1 LPVTR
6 RGRLVVFVGA
16 IVLAEL
22 LVGGLASHAGWFDEN
37 LQTAVYDSLITMAAQ
52 PPKNQITIVG
62 IDDATIERFGRWPL
76 PHEAYAKVV
85 RALRGARPT
94 VIAFNVAFY
103 DESGRP
109 DEERHFAEEIRTAG
123 NVFLAMQGQGTA
135 RLDPELRAWRYDHLL
150 LPVPELREAA
160 AGLAATNVVPD
171 ADGRVRRVPLVVS
184 DGEQRFY
191 SVPLLAAARQL
202 RGDIDGIRQTDE
214 ALELPVLG
222 ARRIIPAERGADMR
236 VYFAAKPATPLSVQR
251 LQDATPCV
259 RTSEMCVVS
268 MADVLAGAVP
278 SELLANRIV
287 LIGAHSAGA
296 LEGSYPVPNSERAKM
311 EGVELWANAAQT
323 IMTGRFP
330 LLREDTLPTLVWI
343 LAVTLVGVALI
354 VRFGLFGFLGAIF
367 AFIVYVAYV
376 SASFVAAMDVPN
388 VVRAPSVA
396 YVSETL
402 VWWVVVLGYMLVE
415 EQFSVRRTQRAF
427 GLAVTP
433 AIARHILELDDSG
446 KLGLGG
452 ELRDGTVLFGD
463 IRGFTRMSEGM
474 DAADLLATL
483 NRYFDGMVTIV
494 QRYEGIVN
502 KYNGDSIMVIWN
514 APLAVPDHARK
525 AVRCALELQHYVT
538 NERQEGGPTV
548 AFGFGI
554 NTGEFVAGFLGA
566 QGRLEYTVIGDT
578 VNVAARLTAI
588 ARRDNVV
595 VSERTLRELGED
607 VEAFDLGFVQVKGR
621 GEPVHCFQI
630 NRLAEL
636 TAPRRASRPAPRPAE
651 RVAGVR

>member
-6 RGRLVVFVGA
+6 RRRLVVFVGA
-16 IVLAEL
+16 IVLLEL
-22 LVGGLASHAGWFDEN
+22 LLAALTAHGGRFDEN

-76 PHEAYAKVV
+76 PHSAYADVI
-85 RALRGARPT
+85 RLLRDARPT
-94 VIAFNVAFY
+94 VIGFNVAFY
-103 DESGRP
+103 DQSGRAD
-109 DEERHFAEEIRTAG
+109 DERQLADEMRAAG
-123 NVFLAMQGQGTA
+123 NVLLAMQGQGTGM
-135 RLDPELRAWRYDHLL
+135 LDPELRAWRYDRLL
-150 LPVPELREAA
+150 LPVPVLREAA

-184 DGEQRFY
+184 DGQQRFY
-191 SVPLLAAARQL
+191 SLPLLAAAHQL
-202 RGDIDGIRQTDE
+202 RADLERVRQTDE
-214 ALELPVLG
+214 SLELPVLG
-222 ARRIIPAERGADMR
+222 APRAIPAERGADMR
-236 VYFAAKPATPLSVQR
+236 VYFAARPATPLSVQR
-251 LQDATPCV
+251 LEDARPCS
-259 RTSEMCVVS
+259 RPAEMCVVS
-268 MADVLAGAVP
+268 MADLLAGAVP
-278 SELLANRIV
+278 GELLANRIV

-330 LLREDTLPTLVWI
+330 LLREETLPTLAWI
-343 LAVTLVGVALI
+343 LAVTLIGVALI
-354 VRFGLFGFLGAIF
+354 VRFGLLGFLAAIVAFVVYF
-367 AFIVYVAYV
+367 AWV
-376 SASFVAAMDVPN
+376 SASFVAALDIPN
-388 VVRAPSVA
+388 VARAPSVA
-396 YVSETL
+396 YVAQTL
-402 VWWVVVLGYMLVE
+402 VWWVIVLGYMLVE

-474 DAADLLATL
+474 DAAELLATL

-538 NERQEGGPTV
+538 SERKEGGPAV
-548 AFGFGI
+548 AFGLGI

-578 VNVAARLTAI
+578 VNVAARLTGI
-588 ARRDNVV
+588 AKRDNIV
-595 VSERTLRELGED
+595 VSERTLRELGDD
-607 VEAFDLGFVQVKGR
+607 VDALDLGFVQVKGR
-621 GEPVHCFQI
+621 AEPVHCFQV
-630 NRLAEL
+630 NRLADLE
-636 TAPRRASRPAPRPAE
+636 APRRAPRPAARRNE
-651 RVAGVR
+651 RLAEAR